1 MENSKL
7 HKLNNLKLKLLIKEL
22 NLLESEEEYVSEFT
36 NHYRPL
42 FMTEVHNTGEEIPIQ
57 TGDTRSETNKKEK
70 KIEVSEEELQ
80 KIKNVF
86 RSIAKLCHPDK
97 TTDTYLIGMYDE
109 AQKAYD
115 RNDLLTL
122 FKLTQKMSIEIDI
135 DETNIYLMERIVS
148 EKKQELKMI
157 ESSFLWLWAN
167 AKTDE
172 EKQNLILQFVNQ
184 HKK

>member
-1 MENSKL
+1 MGNN
-7 HKLNNLKLKLLIKEL
+7 KLNNLKLKLLIKEL

-36 NHYRPL
+36 DYYRPL

-57 TGDTRSETNKKEK
+57 TGNTRNETNKKEK
-70 KIEVSEEELQ
+70 KIEVSEEEQQ

-86 RSIAKLCHPDK
+86 RSIAKVCHPDK
-97 TTDTYLIGMYDE
+97 TSDPYLTTMYEE

-115 RNDLLTL
+115 KNDLLTL
-122 FKLTQKMSIEIDI
+122 YKIAQKLSIEINL
-135 DETNIYLMERIVS
+135 DETNVHLLERIVN

-157 ESSFLWLWAN
+157 ETSFLWLWVH

-184 HKK
+184 HKIN